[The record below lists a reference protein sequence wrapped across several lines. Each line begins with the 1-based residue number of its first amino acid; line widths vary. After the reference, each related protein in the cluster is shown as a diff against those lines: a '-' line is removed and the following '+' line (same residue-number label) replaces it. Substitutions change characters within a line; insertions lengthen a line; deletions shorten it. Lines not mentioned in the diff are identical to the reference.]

1 MAGEYGIVAEPS
13 SIGTTTN
20 KWEMGWEFTALENFS
35 VSKLRAKLP
44 QNQTVT
50 ANLWSSSGSLLG
62 SVVIKAKAGEW
73 VEESLPQKVELV
85 SGSNYVVSCYNT
97 ESRYAGS
104 SSAFSFNPKLSYVT
118 GKYGSTKGVFPSNN
132 EFGYI
137 YPLVDIVF
145 GGPEYVPNGTAE
157 FMATRMSEVTEAVE
171 PCIDWDEDVPEGTTL
186 QVFSKINNGKYTK
199 CEKGAPIPG
208 INTGMDLSNLDLRIK
223 VEMATSDPS
232 ITPSVSRIS
241 LYFQTEDD
249 SKVIS
254 LRLGAGNVNSIQN
267 AAGEVDIEY
276 NGGVL
281 SGSGGPVEPFVY
293 SFIPSGLAPKN
304 HPNGMS
310 HIGIAVQATGKLM
323 PIAYVD
329 ANWGEHI
336 GIDVSASGT
345 LTHIDDI

>member
-13 SIGTTTN
+13 SIDTASS
-20 KWEMGWEFTALENFS
+20 KWELGWEFTALENFS

-44 QNQTVT
+44 QDQTVT

-62 SVVIKAKAGEW
+62 SVVINAKAGEW

-85 SGSNYVVSCYNT
+85 SGFNYVVSCYNT
-97 ESRYAGS
+97 DFRYGGS

-132 EFGYI
+132 QGGYI

-171 PCIDWDEDVPEGTTL
+171 TCIDWDEDVPEGTTL
-186 QVFSKINNGKYTK
+186 QVFSKINNGEYTK

-208 INTGMDLSNLDLRIK
+208 INTGMDLSNSDLRIK

-293 SFIPSGLAPKN
+293 SFIPSGLKPKN
-304 HPNGMS
+304 NPNNIEHIKLSVRANGELKRVIYQDTQGTE
-310 HIGIAVQATGKLM
+310 HIGIAV
-323 PIAYVD
+323 
-329 ANWGEHI
+329 
-336 GIDVSASGT
+336 SAVGV